1 MKEEFHVKKMIS
13 SAPHMFWKST
23 SKLEISMVMAEH
35 RK

>member
-23 SKLEISMVMAEH
+23 SKLEMSMVVAEN